1 MLAEMWAF
9 AVSVFGLVL
18 VSSALVPGSF
28 LAAGEWPLVGTWHP
42 LLLAATYYLG
52 DFMGKLLPVLH
63 CPARRVQGC
72 IMLSLT
78 AGRTA
83 VFVPLFAAAGR
94 LGAGPGVFLCLAFG
108 LAASAFYE
116 VDCFAWACD
125 GVHPDDARAVGALL
139 CLTLHA
145 ALLLG
150 SALGFPWHKGGAL

>member
-1 MLAEMWAF
+1 
-9 AVSVFGLVL
+9 
-18 VSSALVPGSF
+18 
-28 LAAGEWPLVGTWHP
+28 
-42 LLLAATYYLG
+42 
-52 DFMGKLLPVLH
+52 MGKLLPVLH

-116 VDCFAWACD
+116 
-125 GVHPDDARAVGALL
+125 GARAR
-139 CLTLHA
+139 A
-145 ALLLG
+145 AHPGLG
-150 SALGFPWHKGGAL
+150 PLGKGRG